1 MIDSFAVNDQLIIST
16 PPVPAVGLPGS
27 HSTSRARPGVA
38 GSETLSA
45 PASGD
50 STRRRWKIDD
60 LLDGLRGQSIRVAA
74 EAFAPIG
81 ENGPSPRLIRTNDLV
96 LPDNTRTDG
105 LPVFFEGVLL
115 EVTRQIGVV
124 HVRLG
129 PPGDPQTSTE
139 GCVQFRG
146 RIAVILRGPAIVRLA
161 IPFHAERVPL
171 CVSNYWQDIHLP
183 HAQFVFN
190 FAEGGRRK

>member
-1 MIDSFAVNDQLIIST
+1 M
-16 PPVPAVGLPGS
+16 
-27 HSTSRARPGVA
+27 
-38 GSETLSA
+38 
-45 PASGD
+45 
-50 STRRRWKIDD
+50 
-60 LLDGLRGQSIRVAA
+60 GQSIRVAA

-105 LPVFFEGVLL
+105 LPVFFEGILL
-115 EVTRQIGVV
+115 EITRQIGVV

-129 PPGDPQTSTE
+129 PPKDLRTSTE
-139 GCVQFRG
+139 GCVRFRG
-146 RIAVILRGPAIVRLA
+146 RVAVILRGPALVRLA

-171 CVSNYWQDIHLP
+171 CERNYWQDILLP
-183 HAQFVFN
+183 QAQFVFN